1 MVRKELLRLGYYP
14 EEIEGGGLRVTT
26 TFTEKAMDAAVQ
38 GVGEARPDG
47 FGDKQLHIG
56 VATVEPGTGA
66 VRGIFG
72 GQDFL
77 DSQINWAVAGGQ
89 AGSTMKPAA
98 LVAAIEDGFSLKDTF
113 DGNSPIEL
121 PDGTEIENQ
130 GDADYGSAISMV
142 MATENSVN
150 TAFIDMTMSMEDGP
164 EKVVDAA
171 NRLGIPPAKAA
182 KKAPGFPNTSPG
194 LEPITGVA
202 LGNATVSPINMAN
215 AYATLANDGRAAEPY
230 IIEKVVLA
238 NGETDYQHKVAN
250 SRAVEPDINSDVSY
264 ALQEDVEEGLR
275 HRGARPRL
283 ARGRQDRHR
292 DQRPRRGVLGVVRRL
307 HPTAEHGGHV
317 RPRQGQRA
325 AAGLAPVVLRRR
337 LPGGDL
343 DRRHAAGDGRAA
355 GRGVPRAGQRRR
367 GRSGGRPRAV
377 HAAAVTHQDP
387 DQDPDTGA
395 DDRGAHGGADDRGAH
410 GDAHGD
416 AVRPGLSGAQPEL
429 RDGGPDAHR

>member
-1 MVRKELLRLGYYP
+1 
-14 EEIEGGGLRVTT
+14 
-26 TFTEKAMDAAVQ
+26 MDAAVQ
-38 GVGEARPDG
+38 GVVEARPEG
-47 FGDKQLHIG
+47 FGDKELHVG

-113 DGNSPIEL
+113 DGNSPIVL

-130 GDADYGSAISMV
+130 GDSDYGSAISMRS
-142 MATENSVN
+142 ATEKSAN
-150 TAFIDMTMSMEDGP
+150 TAFIDMTLSMEDGP
-164 EKVVDAA
+164 E
-171 NRLGIPPAKAA
+171 GSWTPPTGWASRRRRRGR
-182 KKAPGFPNTSPG
+182 KAPGFPNTSPG

-215 AYATLANDGRAAEPY
+215 AYATLANDGQAAEPY

-238 NGETDYQHKVAN
+238 NGETDYQHKV
-250 SRAVEPDINSDVSY
+250 SSSQRGRA
-264 ALQEDVEEGLR
+264 R
-275 HRGARPRL
+275 HRRRRELRAAAGRPGGSGTAALELDWPAAGKTGTATNGA
-283 ARGRQDRHR
+283 
-292 DQRPRRGVLGVVRRL
+292 RRGVLGVVRRL
-307 HPTAEHGGHV
+307 HPAAQHRRHV

-337 LPGGDL
+337 LPGRDL
-343 DRRHAAGDGRAA
+343 DRGHAAGDGRAA

-367 GRSGGRPRAV
+367 
-377 HAAAVTHQDP
+377 
-387 DQDPDTGA
+387 
-395 DDRGAHGGADDRGAH
+395 
-410 GDAHGD
+410 
-416 AVRPGLSGAQPEL
+416 
-429 RDGGPDAHR
+429 